1 MKYVILKQFIPGID
15 QIWVAK
21 LDENDPLYAY
31 DTLEEAEIKM
41 AELQAADPS
50 RGFKIVQMTVE
61 QAIGL

>member
-1 MKYVILKQFIPGID
+1 MKYVILKQFIPGVD

-21 LDENDPLYAY
+21 LDENDPVYAY

-41 AELQAADPS
+41 AELQAVDPS

-61 QAIGL
+61 EAIGL

>member
-41 AELQAADPS
+41 AELKATDPS
-50 RGFKIVQMTVE
+50 RGFKIVEMTVE
-61 QAIGL
+61 QAIAL